1 MSRLR
6 RQLYL
11 ALEVPQSGTLGTV
24 ANVFLMSLITVNVVA
39 VIFESVQPIYAKY
52 ETWFEAFEILSVA
65 IFTAEYGARLWACVE
80 ARSGVAHWQ
89 QRLRYVVTPMALIDL
104 LAVLPFYL
112 SAFVN
117 LDMRFLRALR
127 LLRVFKLSRHST
139 AMDLLITVVRNELAI
154 VASAMFVMLIIVVV
168 AASGIYLIEREA
180 QPDAFQSIPQAM
192 WWAAVTL
199 TTVGY
204 GDMVPITV
212 GGKVFGL
219 FITLAGV
226 GMVALPAG
234 ILASGFSQELQKRRA
249 EFSQQ
254 IRDSLADG
262 SLSNQELENLQD
274 RSDELGIGADE
285 ALLMLRKET
294 AGNESPLVCPH
305 CGKRIEGVNPS
316 GS

>member
-39 VIFESVQPIYAKY
+39 VIFESVQPIYTRYAA
-52 ETWFEAFEILSVA
+52 WFDALEILSVA
-65 IFTAEYGARLWACVE
+65 IFTAEYAARLWACVE
-80 ARSGVAHWQ
+80 ARSGAAHWR

-249 EFSQQ
+249 AFSQQ
-254 IRDSLADG
+254 IRDSLTDG
-262 SLSNQELENLQD
+262 RLSNQELENLQD
-274 RSDELGIGADE
+274 KSDELGIGEDE

-294 AGNESPLVCPH
+294 ADDESPWVCPH

>member
-11 ALEVPQSGTLGTV
+11 IVEVPQSGTLSAV
-24 ANVFLMSLITVNVVA
+24 ANVFLMSLITLNVMA
-39 VIFESVQPIYAKY
+39 VIFESVQPIYARY
-52 ETWFEAFEILSVA
+52 AAWFDAFEILSVA
-65 IFTAEYGARLWACVE
+65 IFTVEYGARLWACVE
-80 ARSGVAHWQ
+80 ARSGVAHWR
-89 QRLRYVVTPMALIDL
+89 QRLRYVATPMALIDL

-112 SAFVN
+112 SALIN

-139 AMDLLITVVRNELAI
+139 AMDLLITVIRNELAI

-249 EFSQQ
+249 AFSQQ

-262 SLSNQELENLQD
+262 RLSNHELENLQD
-274 RSDELGIGADE
+274 KSHELGIGEDE
-285 ALLMLRKET
+285 ARLMVRKET
-294 AGNESPLVCPH
+294 SDDESPLVCRH
-305 CGKRIEGVNPS
+305 CGKPLDRVNP
-316 GS
+316 